1 MDYIQRGKKVGIVD
15 ELISEESGP
24 AHKFPDEAKQALA
37 NALDKWL
44 PHLNQIPNEDVFEKR
59 INRWKKLDIGMNRLQ
74 KNCQVLRPLNL
85 EFQLQRKVVSL
96 SAIRIVEMQRE
107 KEFLIHS
114 ITNLYWKMILF
125 VRTACVDTHVFLR
138 GIISIMP

>member
-1 MDYIQRGKKVGIVD
+1 VD

-44 PHLNQIPNEDVFEKR
+44 PHLNQIPNKDVFEKR
-59 INRWKKLDIGMNRLQ
+59 INRWKKLVIGMKLLQ
-74 KNCQVLRPLNL
+74 KK
-85 EFQLQRKVVSL
+85 FQALHQLYPEYQHQGKVVSL
-96 SAIRIVEMQRE
+96 NAIRIVEMQWE
-107 KEFLIHS
+107 KEFLIPS